1 MSLRRGRIVVE
12 GEAGV
17 VHRERREIGCGEERA
32 TSWGVRVRVRGE
44 RIEVLAAEKTCM
56 RCRGGSRVETLA
68 TVMRVIRV

>member
-1 MSLRRGRIVVE
+1 MGE
-12 GEAGV
+12 GE
-17 VHRERREIGCGEERA
+17 GCKGA
-32 TSWGVRVRVRGE
+32 WGVRVRVRGE